1 MPVRGGGYEGF
12 FGHFFAI
19 ECDPKVS
26 LNVNT
31 VFDDPKQFD
40 DPKVPDILKEIS
52 NGSVDFN
59 DPKEFDDP
67 QIFDDPKEISTGSMD
82 FDNPK
87 IYDDTSII
95 DGLVLNAV
103 NFEILPVSV
112 KFFMATISWKVFEYS
127 DKLQTY
133 LMHLKVSIVSFC
145 AIFS

>member
-1 MPVRGGGYEGF
+1 M
-12 FGHFFAI
+12 
-19 ECDPKVS
+19 
-26 LNVNT
+26 
-31 VFDDPKQFD
+31 
-40 DPKVPDILKEIS
+40 
-52 NGSVDFN
+52 DFN

-67 QIFDDPKEISTGSMD
+67 QIIDDPKEISTGSMD

-87 IYDDTSII
+87 IYGDTSIL

-112 KFFMATISWKVFEYS
+112 EFTATISGKVFEYS

-133 LMHLKVSIVSFC
+133 LMDLKVSIVSFC

>member
-1 MPVRGGGYEGF
+1 M
-12 FGHFFAI
+12 
-19 ECDPKVS
+19 
-26 LNVNT
+26 
-31 VFDDPKQFD
+31 
-40 DPKVPDILKEIS
+40 
-52 NGSVDFN
+52 DFN

-103 NFEILPVSV
+103 NFEILPVSL
-112 KFFMATISWKVFEYS
+112 KFFTATISWKVFEYS